1 VFSVREVSRQ
11 EVQDLMKQGVQV
23 VDVLPTE
30 EFQDDH
36 LPGAINLPLGRI
48 ETEARR
54 ALGPSRPVVVYCW
67 GGRNASRPRAGD
79 VARREVPTCR
89 LDESIGE
96 VRERVRAAGWN
107 ACVVVNDERVV
118 LGLLRA
124 EELRRGDEPIER
136 VMRPGP
142 STFRPHVPIEEL
154 AHHMIHHDLPASPVT
169 TSDGRLVGLL
179 RREDAARVALEQIRT
194 QQAEHKAADDIH

>member
-1 VFSVREVSRQ
+1 
-11 EVQDLMKQGVQV
+11 
-23 VDVLPTE
+23 VDGELDWLAAGLPTE
-30 EFQDDH
+30 
-36 LPGAINLPLGRI
+36 
-48 ETEARR
+48 
-54 ALGPSRPVVVYCW
+54 
-67 GGRNASRPRAGD
+67 GRNASRPRAGE
-79 VARREVPTCR
+79 VARRDAPTCR

-118 LGLLRA
+118 L
-124 EELRRGDEPIER
+124 RRGQDESIER

-154 AHHMIHHDLPASPVT
+154 AHHMIHHDLPVSPVT

-179 RREDAARVALEQIRT
+179 RREDAARVALEQTRA
-194 QQAEHKAADDIH
+194 QQADHNAADDIH